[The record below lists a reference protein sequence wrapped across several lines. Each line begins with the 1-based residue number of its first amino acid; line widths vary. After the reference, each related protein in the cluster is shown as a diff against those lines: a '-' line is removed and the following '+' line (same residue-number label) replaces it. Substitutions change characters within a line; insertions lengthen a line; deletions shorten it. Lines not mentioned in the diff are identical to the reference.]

1 MVDISGEIYKS
12 NGIVI
17 IVDNDEI
24 LWLKEKRI

>member
-12 NGIVI
+12 NDIAI

>member
-1 MVDISGEIYKS
+1 MVDISGGIDKS
-12 NGIVI
+12 NGIAI

>member
-12 NGIVI
+12 NGIEI